1 MRLFHVSEQA
11 NIGEFV
17 PRCPARGDL
26 DPAVALVWAID
37 EARLPNYLTPRDC
50 PRVTYHVGEHTTQS
64 DREMFFTSSRMM
76 HTVIIES
83 SWQKRM
89 SETTLYFYEFASG
102 DFALQDAVAG
112 YYVAKTVQKPKE
124 VHVIDDLFAELAR
137 RHVEVRIVDNL
148 WEAAARVKRST
159 LNWSLCRMGFAKSD
173 MK

>member
-1 MRLFHVSEQA
+1 
-11 NIGEFV
+11 
-17 PRCPARGDL
+17 
-26 DPAVALVWAID
+26 
-37 EARLPNYLTPRDC
+37 
-50 PRVTYHVGEHTTQS
+50 
-64 DREMFFTSSRMM
+64 MM

-89 SETTLYFYEFASG
+89 SETTLYLYEFASG

-124 VHVIDDLFAELAR
+124 VRVIDDLFAELAR
-137 RHVEVRIVDNL
+137 RHVEVRMVDNL